1 MGATAGGLLAGL
13 LISVLGVT
21 ACGQDPQQAQPPPP
35 PTTPAPMPPPAA
47 STSPVYPSIGDRLGD
62 PNRIGPD
69 DLRLA
74 VAAAQSSVSNSRLL
88 AIEPGTAAGRPVWN
102 VRLLTGGPSLKQA
115 QVDAVVRG
123 AQTNDA
129 QQPQQADVVQILNVA
144 NAAKTPWDDAVATVQ
159 RQNPGSTPASV
170 ALDTSAPTPAW
181 KVTMLTGNQQIS
193 STVDANTGAIVGS
206 APGPRPQPD
215 YR

>member
-13 LISVLGVT
+13 MISVLGVT
-21 ACGQDPQQAQPPPP
+21 ACGQPTQQAQPPPP
-35 PTTPAPMPPPAA
+35 PTTSPPMPPPAA
-47 STSPVYPSIGDRLGD
+47 SASPVYPSIGDRLGD

-69 DLRLA
+69 DLRMA

-115 QVDAVVRG
+115 QVDAVARG

-129 QQPQQADVVQILNVA
+129 APQQADVAQILNVA
-144 NAAKTPWDDAVATVQ
+144 NAAKTPWEDAVATVQ
-159 RQNPGSTPASV
+159 RQNPGTTPASL

-181 KVTMLTGNQQIS
+181 KVTVLTGNQQIT
-193 STVDANTGAIVGS
+193 STVDATTGAIVGS
-206 APGPRPQPD
+206 APGPRPRPD